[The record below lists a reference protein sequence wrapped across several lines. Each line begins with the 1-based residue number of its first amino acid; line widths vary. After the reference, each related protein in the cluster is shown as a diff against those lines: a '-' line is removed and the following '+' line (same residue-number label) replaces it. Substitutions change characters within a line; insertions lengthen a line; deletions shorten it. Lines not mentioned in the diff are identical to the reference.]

1 MKYIKTF
8 ELNSKEYLDIWKDV
22 LSEKY
27 ILYKANLRLYYI
39 LEIDYNKF
47 NSIKILIDNSPYNI
61 DYVDWIPTTR
71 LYVYDQLLNKLMP
84 IANREKRSEYN
95 LPIYEKSNIIYQS
108 NNLNSVKQ
116 LALTINDS
124 EKYNL

>member
-1 MKYIKTF
+1 
-8 ELNSKEYLDIWKDV
+8 
-22 LSEKY
+22 
-27 ILYKANLRLYYI
+27 
-39 LEIDYNKF
+39 
-47 NSIKILIDNSPYNI
+47 
-61 DYVDWIPTTR
+61 
-71 LYVYDQLLNKLMP
+71 MP